1 MSNRHLARSIIM
13 QILYQWDFRGMPT
26 AGLPAIIEQNLSEFG
41 NGLEERNLLYI
52 KNSVHAIVQE
62 QQAIDDIIVKYAKN
76 WPIDQ
81 ITLIDRNILRI
92 GLFELIYSSE
102 IPDKV
107 AINEAIELA
116 KTYSGTAA
124 GKFVNGILGA
134 YYHENAKP
142 KKDTPEANS
151 SMSKETNKKS

>member
-41 NGLEERNLLYI
+41 NGLEERNLSYI
-52 KNSVHAIVQE
+52 KNSVQDIVKE
-62 QQAIDDIIVKYAKN
+62 QIDIDTIIVKYAKN
-76 WPIDQ
+76 WPIEQ

-92 GLFELIYSSE
+92 GLFELIYASE

-124 GKFVNGILGA
+124 GKFVNGVLGA
-134 YYHENAKP
+134 YYQDNAKP
-142 KKDTPEANS
+142 EEPKE
-151 SMSKETNKKS
+151 KETNKTS